1 MIAMVASGAMR
12 AILST
17 VLESSSLS
25 SILMMS
31 FHSVVFAEQ
40 DLHDVQRLAAGDV
53 VYDRTVPDG
62 RQLDLL
68 DGSSLN
74 HLSHLRG

>member
-31 FHSVVFAEQ
+31 FHSVVFAE
-40 DLHDVQRLAAGDV
+40 AGDV

>member
-40 DLHDVQRLAAGDV
+40 RLAAGDV